1 MHAHFLT
8 FVIIYQL
15 CDNVALLFYARP
27 DHHFNWTCANILIG
41 SGDPYSTA
49 GAKAFESA
57 AIDNQ
62 IYVCK
67 KVQYESGSVDMRAAI
82 TQIMDNRCC
91 MVTAVFGQA
100 QDLASLFLE
109 AHVQDYAGEWIVG
122 DGVMADVDDLVK
134 HLKKH
139 LKHDSSVH
147 KLLRGMHV

>member
-1 MHAHFLT
+1 M
-8 FVIIYQL
+8 
-15 CDNVALLFYARP
+15 
-27 DHHFNWTCANILIG
+27 
-41 SGDPYSTA
+41 
-49 GAKAFESA
+49 
-57 AIDNQ
+57 
-62 IYVCK
+62 CK
-67 KVQYESGSVDMRAAI
+67 KAKYESGSVDMRAAI
-82 TQIMDNRCC
+82 KQIMDNRCC